1 MKKLTQYLCFLVL
14 SSFTYTAQAQSYS
27 FSIFKDVYVKLPK
40 DKKDVRSPTGGKA
53 WGTEMNAGA
62 RTQFPIWI
70 LGHSCTTID
79 MGSQRIQSIGS
90 KGDSTAPL
98 ISPLY
103 YSGNGLVDRNYDP
116 SKSYDELGPSISQV
130 ASFTAGEQP
139 GNRIFKIEYD
149 NVKLKNSR
157 PTDSIFFQVW
167 FYEGSDIIEMR
178 YGPSSITTPKEVL
191 APNSA
196 ENEYTVGFINFGPK
210 QFNSAR
216 EVLFLTGDPS
226 NPQMIYKNHY
236 VDNVYM
242 KDYPKNGTVYRF
254 SPNKTTD
261 VQQKQALKMEVFP
274 NPATGLL
281 YIKLDESAH
290 AVLADISGK
299 VILEQDLVAG
309 QQSLAIPGVSPGIYL
324 LKVQS
329 DKGIATQKVVLY

>member
-1 MKKLTQYLCFLVL
+1 MKKLTRYLCFLAL
-14 SSFTYTAQAQSYS
+14 SSLTCTTQAQSYS

-70 LGHSCTTID
+70 LGHSCTNISV
-79 MGSQRIQSIGS
+79 GSQRIQSEGS
-90 KGDSTAPL
+90 KGDST
-98 ISPLY
+98 SPNVFSLFY
-103 YSGNGLVDRNYDP
+103 PGNGLVDRNYDP

-130 ASFTAGEQP
+130 ASFTEGEQP
-139 GNRIFKIEYD
+139 GNRIFKVEYD

-191 APNSA
+191 APGNT
-196 ENEYTVGFINFGPK
+196 ENEYIIGFMNFGPK
-210 QFNSAR
+210 ANSAK
-216 EVLFLTGDPS
+216 EILYLTGAPH
-226 NPQMIYKNHY
+226 NPQVIYKNHY

-242 KDYPKNGTVYRF
+242 NDYPKNGTVYRF
-254 SPNKTTD
+254 SPNKTNG
-261 VQQKQALKMEVFP
+261 VQQKYGVKLEVFP
-274 NPATGLL
+274 NPATEVL
-281 YIKLDESAH
+281 YIKVDENAH

-299 VILEQDLVAG
+299 IILEQELVAG
-309 QQSLAIPGVSPGIYL
+309 QQSLAISGLSQGIYL
-324 LKVQS
+324 LKVQT
-329 DKGIATQKVVLY
+329 DKGIASQKIVVY